1 MNPKC
6 RIIIFLLVGLVFQSF
21 SQVSIGKIVSYEK
34 QERAVLFKSKNGVS
48 VKLNI
53 IADDIVRVQ
62 VSSNGKFDK
71 SAMIEYG
78 FVKDDFPIANFDL
91 NEVDDIYQISTASI
105 NIQVEKENLLR
116 QLIFDRIWVC

>member
-1 MNPKC
+1 MNNKH
-6 RIIIFLLVGLVFQSF
+6 IIIISLFVGMVFQSF
-21 SQVSIGKIVSYEK
+21 SQASIGGIVSYER
-34 QERAVLFKSKNGVS
+34 QERAVLFNSKNGES

-78 FVKDDFPIANFDL
+78 FVKDDFPVANF
-91 NEVDDIYQISTASI
+91 NIKEETGMYKISTSAL
-105 NIQVEKENLLR
+105 NIQIEKENVRLNV
-116 QLIFDRIWVC
+116 FDKEV